1 VVNSH
6 LVRLAVRQLS
16 SHPWQLA
23 LAILGIALGV
33 AVAVSIDLANGSAL
47 RAFGLATDAVSGR
60 ATHQILG
67 GPSGLPDDLYRRV
80 RVDLGVR
87 RAAPIVEGDVAVF
100 AEPPGSPAAPAVGYE
115 VATGRAGRS
124 LHLLGIDPFADGD
137 FRPYLATDD
146 RGESRARDALSRA
159 AELVG
164 RAGTAL
170 IAISTARELGLA
182 AGHELVIEVSGHR
195 RALTIVGLLEPADPA
210 SARALDGLLVTDI
223 ATAQETLGAVGRL
236 TRIDLMIGDDAPG
249 RALLARVAR
258 ALPPGADLVAA
269 GSQAGATARMILAFQ
284 WNLAALS
291 LLALVVGMF
300 LIYQTMTFSVVQ
312 RRPLIGSLRAL
323 GVTRGEIFALVMSE
337 ALVIGVAGTLLG
349 MGLGFAMAQGL
360 LRLVT
365 RTIND
370 LYFVLSVRDV
380 TLDSATL
387 VKSVLLGIGAT
398 ALAALPPALEA
409 TAAPPR
415 IVMSRVALET
425 TTRRRARRAGWLG
438 VVVLTGGALLL
449 ALPAGI
455 VVGFA
460 GLFFVM
466 IGCALVTPAAALGL
480 LRPLHR
486 VAGAAFGVLGR
497 LATRS
502 IVAALSRTSVAM
514 AALMIAVAA
523 AIGVGVMI
531 ASFREAVTAW
541 LEGTL
546 RADVYVSAPSVVGS
560 RAEATLDPELVAR
573 LSATPG
579 IARAGTSR
587 GVIVQSPRGQAQV
600 VALDIDPARPPR
612 WRFRSGGDA
621 GVWNGD
627 AVLVSEPFANRHGL
641 RAGGL
646 VRLSTDHGDRDFRVA
661 GVFYD
666 YGSSAGVVVMS
677 RRAYDAAWNDRKVSG
692 LALEAAPGVD
702 VNALVAA
709 VRERA
714 AGGPRIVV
722 RSNRALRE
730 ASMEIFDRTFAI
742 TGVLRTLSLVVA
754 FVGMLAALMAL
765 SLERA
770 REIGVLRALGL
781 TPRQVWGLVTAQTG
795 IIGLLA
801 GVLAV
806 PSGLLLAAVLVFVIN
821 RRSFGWTMSI
831 DPSPSILAAG
841 VALSLLAALLAGIYP
856 AWRMASAPPAEA
868 LRDE

>member
-1 VVNSH
+1 MLSRQ
-6 LVRLAVRQLS
+6 LTRLAVRQLR
-16 SHPWQLA
+16 SHPWQLG

-47 RAFGLATDAVSGR
+47 RAFGLATEAVSGR
-60 ATHQILG
+60 ATHQIVG
-67 GPSGLPDDLYRRV
+67 GPSGLPDDLYRRL
-80 RVDLGVR
+80 RVELSVR
-87 RAAPIVEGDVAVF
+87 RAAPIVDGDVALF
-100 AEPPGSPAAPAVGYE
+100 AARGADQSAAARAIDQPAP
-115 VATGRAGRS
+115 RAARS
-124 LHLLGIDPFADGD
+124 LHLLGIDPFVDHD
-137 FRPYLATDD
+137 FRPYLSGGD
-146 RGESRARDALSRA
+146 RGESRGRDALSRA
-159 AELVG
+159 ADLVG
-164 RAGTAL
+164 RSGTAL
-170 IAISTARELGLA
+170 IAASTARELGIDVGRQLA
-182 AGHELVIEVSGHR
+182 IEVSGHR
-195 RALTIVGLLEPADPA
+195 RALTIIGLLQPADPA

-223 ATAQETLGAVGRL
+223 ATGQETLGAVGRL
-236 TRIDLMIGDDAPG
+236 TRIDLIVGDDEPG
-249 RALLARVAR
+249 RALLARITA

-323 GVTRGEIFALVMSE
+323 GVTRAEIFALVMSE
-337 ALVIGVAGTLLG
+337 ALVIGLVGTLLG
-349 MGLGFAMAQGL
+349 LGLGFGMAQGL

-370 LYFVLSVRDV
+370 LYFVVSVRDV
-380 TLDSATL
+380 ALDPLTLA
-387 VKSVLLGIGAT
+387 KSVLLGIGAT
-398 ALAALPPALEA
+398 VLAALPPALEA

-415 IVMSRVALET
+415 VVMSRASLESSA
-425 TTRRRARRAGWLG
+425 RRRAHRAGWLG
-438 VVVLTGGALLL
+438 VLVLAAGAVVLAVPGGM
-449 ALPAGI
+449 

-460 GLFFVM
+460 GLFLVM
-466 IGCALVTPAAALGL
+466 VGCALVTPAAALGL

-486 VAGAAFGVLGR
+486 IAGAAFGLLGR

-502 IVAALSRTSVAM
+502 IVTALSRTSVAM

-531 ASFREAVTAW
+531 ASFREAVTSW
-541 LEGTL
+541 LQGTL
-546 RADVYVSAPSVVGS
+546 RADVYVSVPSLVGN
-560 RAEATLDPELVAR
+560 RADATLDPDLVAH
-573 LSATPG
+573 LAATPG
-579 IARAGTSR
+579 VARASTSR
-587 GVIVQSPRGQAQV
+587 GVIVQSPRGPAQV
-600 VALDIDPARPPR
+600 VALDIDPARRPR
-612 WRFRSGGDA
+612 WRFRSGDDR
-621 GVWNGD
+621 GVWDGD
-627 AVLVSEPFANRHGL
+627 AVIVSEPFANRHAV
-641 RAGGL
+641 RAGAA
-646 VRLSTDHGDRDFRVA
+646 VRLRTDRGEQDFRVA

-677 RRAYDAAWNDRKVSG
+677 RRAYDSAWNDRRVSS

-702 VNALVAA
+702 VSALVAA

-714 AGGPRIVV
+714 ADGPRLVV

-730 ASMEIFDRTFAI
+730 ASMDIFDRTFVI

-754 FVGMLAALMAL
+754 FVGMFAALMAL
-765 SLERA
+765 SLERT

-781 TPRQVWGLVTAQTG
+781 TPREVWGLVTAQTG

-821 RRSFGWTMSI
+821 RRSFGWTMAI
-831 DPSPSILAAG
+831 DPSPSILIGG
-841 VALSLLAALLAGIYP
+841 VALSVLAALLAGLYP
-856 AWRMASAPPAEA
+856 AWRMAGTPPAES

>member
-1 VVNSH
+1 MRATGQ
-6 LVRLAVRQLS
+6 LGRLALRQLRT
-16 SHPWQLA
+16 HPWQLG
-23 LAILGIALGV
+23 LTILGIALGV

-47 RAFGLATDAVSGR
+47 RAFGLSTEAVSGK
-60 ATHQILG
+60 ATHQIVG
-67 GPSGLPDDLYRRV
+67 GPSGVPDDLYRRL
-80 RVDLGVR
+80 RLELGVR
-87 RAAPIVEGDVAVF
+87 RAAPIVEGDVAL
-100 AEPPGSPAAPAVGYE
+100 VGD
-115 VATGRAGRS
+115 RARTF
-124 LHLLGIDPFADGD
+124 HLLGIDPFVDGD
-137 FRPYLATDD
+137 FRPYLAA
-146 RGESRARDALSRA
+146 GENQGARARAALLRA
-159 AELVG
+159 EALVG

-170 IAISTARELGLA
+170 LA
-182 AGHELVIEVSGHR
+182 ATTAIQLGRAVGDAVVVEVSGHPR
-195 RALTIVGLLEPADPA
+195 TLTIVGLLEPADPA
-210 SARALDGLLVTDI
+210 SARALEGLLVTDI
-223 ATAQETLGAVGRL
+223 ATAQETLGAIGRL
-236 TRIDLMIGDDAPG
+236 SRIDLIADDG
-249 RALLARVAR
+249 ALLQRIGE

-269 GSQAGATARMILAFQ
+269 GAQAGATARMILAFQ

-337 ALVIGVAGTLLG
+337 ALVIGVIGTLAGLA
-349 MGLGFAMAQGL
+349 LGFAMAEAL

-370 LYFVLSVRDV
+370 LYFVLSVREVVVDPLTV
-380 TLDSATL
+380 A
-387 VKSVLLGIGAT
+387 KSVLLGVGAT
-398 ALAALPPALEA
+398 LLAALAPALEA
-409 TAAPPR
+409 TAAAPR
-415 IVMSRVALET
+415 VVMSRASLET
-425 TTRRRARRAGWLG
+425 RARRGARRAGWLG
-438 VVVLTGGALLL
+438 LAVMAAGAVML
-449 ALPAGI
+449 AVPGGI
-455 VVGFA
+455 VIGFV
-460 GLFFVM
+460 GLFVVM
-466 IGCALVTPAAALGL
+466 VGCALVTPAAALLL

-486 VAGAAFGVLGR
+486 LASHTFGLLGR

-531 ASFREAVTAW
+531 ASFREAVTTW

-546 RADVYVSAPSVVGS
+546 RADIYVSAPSLVGS
-560 RAEATLDPELVAR
+560 RPDATLDPALAAHLALTPGVAR
-573 LSATPG
+573 AS
-579 IARAGTSR
+579 TSR
-587 GVIVQSPRGQAQV
+587 GVVVPSPRGPAQV
-600 VALDIDPARPPR
+600 VALDVDPARPPR
-612 WRFRSGGDA
+612 WRFRTGGDTA
-621 GVWNGD
+621 VWDGD
-627 AVLVSEPFANRHGL
+627 AVLVSEPYANRHGV
-641 RAGGL
+641 RAGGA
-646 VRLSTDHGDRDFRVA
+646 VRLRTDRGEQDFRVA

-677 RRAYDAAWNDRKVSG
+677 RRTYDAAWNDRRLSS

-702 VNALVAA
+702 VDALVATI
-709 VRERA
+709 RERA
-714 AGGPRIVV
+714 AGGPQLVI

-730 ASMEIFDRTFAI
+730 ASLEIFDRTFAI
-742 TGVLRTLSLVVA
+742 TGVLRTLSVVVA

-765 SLERA
+765 QLERA

-781 TPRQVWGLVTAQTG
+781 TPRQVWGLITAQTG

-831 DPSPSILAAG
+831 DPSPQILLQG
-841 VALSLLAALLAGIYP
+841 VALSLLAALLAGVYP
-856 AWRMASAPPAEA
+856 AWRMATAPPAET